1 MRTKLVTNWFV
12 SCVKV
17 LTYLIT
23 KDGTRHQGGHF
34 LTAGSL
40 VNSPPPSSSQ
50 TDATMEM
57 DKANEKA
64 EAGASAEGQQ
74 RYLCTL
80 VDVSIF
86 LSFFLFLF
94 FSFLFFS
101 FLFLFFFFF
110 SFIFFK
116 AQHVLFSFLFFLL
129 LKDSTCKT
137 RAGRVDTFQNKS
149 LANFSKEFSCN

>member
-40 VNSPPPSSSQ
+40 VNSLLPSSSQ

-74 RYLCTL
+74 RYPCTL

-86 LSFFLFLF
+86 LSFH
-94 FSFLFFS
+94 SFLS
-101 FLFLFFFFF
+101 FFFG
-110 SFIFFK
+110 
-116 AQHVLFSFLFFLL
+116 LFEISR
-129 LKDSTCKT
+129 KC
-137 RAGRVDTFQNKS
+137 
-149 LANFSKEFSCN
+149 